1 MASRRASVAHLS
13 ELGLGRDM
21 AKEGGAALCAL
32 NQRVEADLL
41 SVEELASSKI
51 LCSRAAARETISGFN
66 FDGPEDTRKWHC

>member
-1 MASRRASVAHLS
+1 MAHLVRI
-13 ELGLGRDM
+13 GLGSDM

-51 LCSRAAARETISGFN
+51 LWSTAAVSEMISGSTFE
-66 FDGPEDTRKWHC
+66 GPDLPRA